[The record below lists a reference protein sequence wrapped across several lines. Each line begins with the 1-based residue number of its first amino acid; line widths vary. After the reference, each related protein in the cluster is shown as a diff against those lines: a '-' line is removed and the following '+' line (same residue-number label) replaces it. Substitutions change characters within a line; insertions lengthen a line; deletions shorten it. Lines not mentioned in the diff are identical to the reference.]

1 MPPEGEDVEY
11 EEDITSE
18 VQELAQEAAA
28 RLAAKNKDGKVLSRL
43 AEKSCRSRIITS
55 YRFRWYICDEIQT
68 AAPVLRFSKSPTQWR
83 LRPKKKKS

>member
-28 RLAAKNKDGKVLSRL
+28 RLAAKNGKGKVR
-43 AEKSCRSRIITS
+43 
-55 YRFRWYICDEIQT
+55 
-68 AAPVLRFSKSPTQWR
+68 AAPSGSPCVLTKYRELGFDCADGSFTTK
-83 LRPKKKKS
+83 PKWQHWIHIPQGVKLV